1 MSEEEMISQINDL
14 IEDRKSFITEDEE
27 TSEVFKKDVAALEM
41 ILDKYNKQKELIY
54 ICERGIEIKI

>member
-1 MSEEEMISQINDL
+1 MSEEEMILQINSL

-41 ILDKYNKQKELIY
+41 ILDKYNKQKELIM
-54 ICERGIEIKI
+54 ICDRGIKK